1 MAPDQ
6 SLDIEPAADRN
17 LVRMSDCCLDVQPK
31 SAYILGK
38 GRGGGAWWMIW
49 MFFFVFVLCCC
60 GLLFLIYTTHFDLE
74 SAVLRKG
81 VFEAVFFVII
91 PSAFFFGLSLLWP
104 IHVWKTHLPLRFNRQ
119 TRKIYF
125 HWKGK
130 THVEKW
136 DDVNA
141 QLKVQFGVNAMGAPF
156 QDPQINI
163 EFHKEDGSPFSVLLM
178 GVEDIDLSK
187 EQQAA
192 VFWEYIRRYM
202 EEGPEH
208 LPMPDTSHEF
218 GDNPLQEL
226 RQQYRLFPLWKGEI
240 SLLSKIFNI
249 VLIFPFSIVWVAITY
264 PTEILYYYLQ
274 NHIKT
279 NPFPPEMEEAC
290 RCNEAEK
297 IWYPKHPAEK

>member
-1 MAPDQ
+1 MNHPSMAPDQ
-6 SLDIEPAADRN
+6 ALDIEPAADRN
-17 LVRMSDCCLDVQPK
+17 VVRMSDCCLDVQSK

-49 MFFFVFVLCCC
+49 MGMMCVVIALITSIVSENHLETLRT
-60 GLLFLIYTTHFDLE
+60 GLIAA
-74 SAVLRKG
+74 SIAVVG
-81 VFEAVFFVII
+81 
-91 PSAFFFGLSLLWP
+91 FGLSLLWP
-104 IHVWKTHLPLRFNRQ
+104 IHVWKSHLPLRFNRK

-125 HWKGK
+125 HWQGK
-130 THVEKW
+130 THVENW
-136 DDVNA
+136 DELKA
-141 QLKVQFGVNAMGAPF
+141 QLKVQFGLSAMGAPF

-178 GVEDIDLSK
+178 GVEDIDLTK

-192 VFWEYIRRYM
+192 AFWEYIRRYM

-218 GDNPLQEL
+218 GDNALQEL

-240 SLLSKIFNI
+240 SLLSKLFNI
-249 VLIFPFSIVWVAITY
+249 VFILPFSIVWVAITY

-274 NHIKT
+274 KHIET
-279 NPFPPEMEEAC
+279 NPFPHEMEEAC
-290 RCNEAEK
+290 RCDEAEK
-297 IWYPKHPAEK
+297 VWYPKQQAEK